1 VSTATATPIP
11 VTPSLA
17 PSEPGLFFRMQSDW
31 GSAFP
36 KQDVNYVIAAQNTR
50 ASGDMRDLRIS
61 AAMPANLEVL
71 SASASYG
78 TDPRFTNVD
87 PAVAGNNVSLKLD
100 NLKPGE
106 QVIIAI
112 KTRVRA
118 SVAIGTRIVSQAEL
132 TFTGIKLPAYSN
144 IVTVLIVGA
153 APTQVALVQATTTV
167 TPTLALSMTATP
179 SATATATMT
188 ATPPPSPT
196 SVPAPTALPPAS
208 AAGAAA
214 PPRAPLPETST
225 GVPIFG
231 FVLLGMTMMLR
242 TMRVHRAQSRI

>member
-1 VSTATATPIP
+1 
-11 VTPSLA
+11 
-17 PSEPGLFFRMQSDW
+17 MQSDW

-36 KQDVNYVIAAQNTR
+36 SQEINYVIAAQNTR

-61 AAMPANLEVL
+61 AAMPANLDVL

-100 NLKPGE
+100 NLRPGE

-112 KTRVRA
+112 KTRVKA
-118 SVAIGTRIVSQAEL
+118 GVAVGTRIVSQAEL

-153 APTQVALVQATTTV
+153 APTQAALLQAASATS
-167 TPTLALSMTATP
+167 TLPPTP
-179 SATATATMT
+179 SATATASVT
-188 ATPPPSPT
+188 ATPPASPT
-196 SVPAPTALPPAS
+196 SAPAPSASPPAN

-214 PPRAPLPETST
+214 TPRAPLPETST

-242 TMRVHRAQSRI
+242 TVRVHRAQSRL